1 MDYDAK
7 NQLQNM
13 KGGREWVYIF
23 DAPILTIRHSFL
35 SVWLIL
41 MHNHVIGVQE
51 RRFGGWAC
59 LHIAMLCIYIYIY
72 MNIYLLFVNEIIQ
85 LHLKNHRIK

>member
-13 KGGREWVYIF
+13 KGGRERVYIF

-59 LHIAMLCIYIYIY
+59 LHIAMLCVYIYIYIY
-72 MNIYLLFVNEIIQ
+72 I
-85 LHLKNHRIK
+85 